1 MPKHNPFKSAHLI
14 EKTIGSSNEISFNV
28 LESKKLKNGSDSAP
42 APWEISPEAVA
53 KKKKARVRG
62 RLLTIL
68 SIVAVVLIGIVFA
81 IWGFAGL
88 FQNYAGSMDKLHSQI
103 NDVVKTSDDL
113 VEMRSTLQLLLNND
127 PNDFGTNVN
136 ADNLTN
142 LKDKAEKSKSTLAS
156 EKSNLETTLSEIAT
170 PADRDGANNAIT
182 LADKESSLV
191 DLYETTF
198 SFAYPFI
205 LSKENANSAMKDLID
220 ADAKDREASQL
231 LGNAN
236 TDDAKKAIDAAN
248 ESKQLAINAKGLFQ
262 NVVDANLQNE
272 ELGLDSALL
281 QSYVDYCDYIISSQ
295 DATVAVANAYID
307 RNKEELQAQND
318 KYNELK
324 TEAADISK
332 NWNQQ
337 LPDLINDQ
345 FKEKRQGNTDALAQ
359 DLKDRDAIYK
369 QVKSYINGK

>member
-1 MPKHNPFKSAHLI
+1 MPKHNPFKSAHLV

-28 LESKKLKNGSDSAP
+28 LESKKLKSENDAAP
-42 APWEISPEAVA
+42 APWDISPEAVA
-53 KKKKARVRG
+53 KKREARVRG
-62 RLLTIL
+62 RLLFIL
-68 SIVAVVLIGIVFA
+68 AIVSVVLIGVVFV
-81 IWGFAGL
+81 IWGIAGL
-88 FQNYAGSMDKLHSQI
+88 VQNHAGSMDRLHRQI
-103 NDVVKTSDDL
+103 NEVINTSDDL
-113 VEMRSTLQLLLNND
+113 GDMRSTLQLLLNND
-127 PNDFGTNVN
+127 PNDFGANVN
-136 ADNLTN
+136 AENLNN
-142 LKDKAEKSKSTLAS
+142 LKDKAEKAKSTLSS

-182 LADKESSLV
+182 LIDKESRLI

-205 LSKENANSAMKDLID
+205 LTKENANNAMKDLIY

-236 TDDAKKAIDAAN
+236 IDDAKKAIDAAN

-262 NVVDANLQNE
+262 NVVDTNSQNE
-272 ELGLDSALL
+272 ELGLDSDLL
-281 QSYVDYCDYIISSQ
+281 QSYVDYCDYIIASQ

-307 RNKEELQAQND
+307 RNKEDLQAQND

-324 TEAADISK
+324 TQATDISK

-345 FKEKRQGNTDALAQ
+345 FKNKRKGNTEAIEQ
-359 DLKDRDAIYK
+359 DLKDRDAVYK
-369 QVKSYINGK
+369 QVKSYMNGK